1 MDLCMHEG
9 YRWVVYGANCSSCW
23 VTWFSR
29 VMRIYLIIADVIM
42 RIYLIIADVN
52 SMGIMIGYI
61 TLLCMKYLLF
71 EDVTPIMAIYEIY
84 VK

>member
-1 MDLCMHEG
+1 MG
-9 YRWVVYGANCSSCW
+9 
-23 VTWFSR
+23 
-29 VMRIYLIIADVIM
+29 IYLIIAH
-42 RIYLIIADVN
+42 VN
-52 SMGIMIGYI
+52 SMGIIIGYI

>member
-1 MDLCMHEG
+1 MG
-9 YRWVVYGANCSSCW
+9 
-23 VTWFSR
+23 
-29 VMRIYLIIADVIM
+29 IYFIIL
-42 RIYLIIADVN
+42 YVN

-71 EDVTPIMAIYEIY
+71 EDVKLIMAIYEIY